1 MFKNK
6 GVKTTEKQDVVESK
20 VANPLVHILNV
31 NMAITKSK
39 VAKEQVFK
47 DKEPIKK
54 KSTINWEEEQKLQ
67 QYFVKTI

>member
-1 MFKNK
+1 
-6 GVKTTEKQDVVESK
+6 
-20 VANPLVHILNV
+20 
-31 NMAITKSK
+31 MAITKSK